1 MNKINLN
8 WKKIAAVIVMAVIYI
23 VVLIICNNIDKIE
36 MVSTDGR
43 TFEKAVVTEITKDN
57 LYEDGSRAGNQ
68 EVILRINTGELK
80 GQEVEA
86 TSPNGMLFG
95 ATCEVGMKVIAI
107 VSIADGNN
115 LVTVYSQD
123 RSMEIYGFAAFFV
136 LCVCL
141 VGGWK
146 GFKSILSL
154 AFTGVTILFIL
165 FPLMYRGYSP
175 ILMSV
180 IICTIATIFSMM
192 MIGGLSTKT
201 AAATIGTVFGV
212 VASAVAA
219 MVFGHFAGISGYNVS
234 DIENLIYVQQVTSIK
249 VGELLFSGII
259 ISALGAVTDVGVSV
273 ASTIQEIHQ
282 TDPNL
287 GKRKLFM
294 SGIHVGRDMMGT
306 MVDTLILAYVGTA
319 LSTLVTN
326 YAYDLSYN
334 QLINSNNIGIE
345 IMQSLA
351 GSLGI
356 VLAVPITAFVAV
368 ELIYRKPKEE
378 KAVAEQMSDSDN
390 ESMPEGIS
398 VSEN

>member
-1 MNKINLN
+1 MNKIKLN
-8 WKKIAAVIVMAVIYI
+8 WKKIAAVVVMAVVYLA
-23 VVLIICNNIDKIE
+23 VLIVCNDIDKKE
-36 MVSTDGR
+36 MISTDRR

-68 EVILRINTGELK
+68 EVILRINSGELK

-123 RSMEIYGFAAFFV
+123 RSMAIYGFAAFFV

>member
-1 MNKINLN
+1 MNKIKLN
-8 WKKIAAVIVMAVIYI
+8 WKKIAAVVVMAVVYLA
-23 VVLIICNNIDKIE
+23 VLIVCNDIDKKE
-36 MVSTDGR
+36 MISTDGR

-57 LYEDGSRAGNQ
+57 LNEDGTRAGNQ
-68 EVILRINTGELK
+68 EVILRINSGELK

-86 TSPNGMLFG
+86 TSPDGMLFG

-107 VSIADGNN
+107 VSISDGNN

-123 RSMEIYGFAAFFV
+123 RSMAIYGFAAFFV

-212 VASAVAA
+212 IASAVAA

-234 DIENLIYVQQVTSIK
+234 DIENLIYVRQITSIK

-287 GKRKLFM
+287 GKRKLFL

>member
-1 MNKINLN
+1 MNKIKLN
-8 WKKIAAVIVMAVIYI
+8 WKKIAAVVVMAVVYLA
-23 VVLIICNNIDKIE
+23 VLIVCNDIDKKE

-68 EVILRINTGELK
+68 EVILRINSGDLK

-86 TSPNGMLFG
+86 TSPDGMLFG

-107 VSIADGNN
+107 VSISDGNN

-123 RSMEIYGFAAFFV
+123 RSMAIYGFAAFFV

-212 VASAVAA
+212 IASAVAA

-234 DIENLIYVQQVTSIK
+234 DIENLIYVRQITSIK

-287 GKRKLFM
+287 GKRKLFL

-378 KAVAEQMSDSDN
+378 KVVAEQMSDSDN

>member
-1 MNKINLN
+1 
-8 WKKIAAVIVMAVIYI
+8 
-23 VVLIICNNIDKIE
+23 
-36 MVSTDGR
+36 
-43 TFEKAVVTEITKDN
+43 
-57 LYEDGSRAGNQ
+57 
-68 EVILRINTGELK
+68 
-80 GQEVEA
+80 
-86 TSPNGMLFG
+86 
-95 ATCEVGMKVIAI
+95 
-107 VSIADGNN
+107 
-115 LVTVYSQD
+115 
-123 RSMEIYGFAAFFV
+123 
-136 LCVCL
+136 
-141 VGGWK
+141 
-146 GFKSILSL
+146 
-154 AFTGVTILFIL
+154 
-165 FPLMYRGYSP
+165 
-175 ILMSV
+175 MSV
-180 IICTIATIFSMM
+180 IICAIATVFSMS

-201 AAATIGTVFGV
+201 VAATIGTIFGV
-212 VASAVAA
+212 IASAVAA
-219 MVFGHFAGISGYNVS
+219 LIFGHFAGISGYNVS
-234 DIENLIYVQQVTSIK
+234 DIETLNYVAQLTPIK
-249 VGELLFSGII
+249 IGELLFSGII

-306 MVDTLILAYVGTA
+306 MVDTLILAYVCTA

-326 YAYDLSYN
+326 YAYDLRYN

-378 KAVAEQMSDSDN
+378 KAVAEQMSDGDN
-390 ESMPEGIS
+390 ANMPEGIS

>member
-1 MNKINLN
+1 MNKIKLN
-8 WKKIAAVIVMAVIYI
+8 WKKIAAVVVMAVVYLA
-23 VVLIICNNIDKIE
+23 VLIVCNDIDKKE

-68 EVILRINTGELK
+68 EVILRINSGELK

-86 TSPNGMLFG
+86 TSPDGMLFG

-107 VSIADGNN
+107 VSISDGNN

-123 RSMEIYGFAAFFV
+123 RSMAIYGFAAFFV

-212 VASAVAA
+212 IASAVAA

-287 GKRKLFM
+287 GKRKLFL

-356 VLAVPITAFVAV
+356 VLAVPITALVAV
-368 ELIYRKPKEE
+368 ELIYRKPKN
-378 KAVAEQMSDSDN
+378 AENVIPVPASDGDI
-390 ESMPEGIS
+390 PA
-398 VSEN
+398 

>member
-1 MNKINLN
+1 MNKIKLN
-8 WKKIAAVIVMAVIYI
+8 WKKITAVVVMAVIYLA
-23 VVLIICNNIDKIE
+23 VLIVCNDIDKKE

-68 EVILRINTGELK
+68 EVILRINSGELK

-86 TSPNGMLFG
+86 TSPDGMLFG

-107 VSIADGNN
+107 VSISDGNN

-123 RSMEIYGFAAFFV
+123 RSMAIYGFAAFFV

-212 VASAVAA
+212 IASAVAA

-234 DIENLIYVQQVTSIK
+234 DIENLIYVQQITCIK

-287 GKRKLFM
+287 GKRKLFL

-356 VLAVPITAFVAV
+356 VLAVPITALVAV
-368 ELIYRKPKEE
+368 ELIYRKPKN
-378 KAVAEQMSDSDN
+378 AENVIPVPASDGDIPS
-390 ESMPEGIS
+390 
-398 VSEN
+398 

>member
-1 MNKINLN
+1 MNRIKVN
-8 WKKIAAVIVMAVIYI
+8 WKKIAAVLVMAVIYI
-23 VVLIICNNIDKIE
+23 AVLIVCNDIDKKE

-43 TFEKAVVTEITKDN
+43 TFEKAVVTEIVQDN
-57 LYEDGSRAGNQ
+57 LNEDGSRAGNQ
-68 EVILRINTGELK
+68 EVILRINSGELK

-86 TSPNGMLFG
+86 TSPDGMLFG

-107 VSIADGNN
+107 VSISDGNN

-123 RSMEIYGFAAFFV
+123 RSMAIYGFAAFFV

-180 IICTIATIFSMM
+180 IICTIATIFSMA
-192 MIGGLSTKT
+192 MIGGFSTKT
-201 AAATIGTVFGV
+201 VAATIGTVFGV
-212 VASAVAA
+212 IASAVAA

-249 VGELLFSGII
+249 VGELLFAGII

-273 ASTIQEIHQ
+273 ASTVQEIYN
-282 TDPNL
+282 TDPTL

-356 VLAVPITAFVAV
+356 VLAVPITALVAV
-368 ELIYRKPKEE
+368 ELIYRKPKAEKEAAGQPEQEE
-378 KAVAEQMSDSDN
+378 KKPA
-390 ESMPEGIS
+390 GIA

>member
-1 MNKINLN
+1 MNKIKLN
-8 WKKIAAVIVMAVIYI
+8 WKKIAAVVVMAVVYLA
-23 VVLIICNNIDKIE
+23 VLIVCNDIDKKE

-68 EVILRINTGELK
+68 EVILRINSGDLK

-86 TSPNGMLFG
+86 TSPDGMLFG

-107 VSIADGNN
+107 VSISDGNN

-123 RSMEIYGFAAFFV
+123 RSMAIYGFAAFFV

-212 VASAVAA
+212 IASAVAA

-234 DIENLIYVQQVTSIK
+234 DIENLIYVRQITSIK

-287 GKRKLFM
+287 GKRKLFL

>member
-1 MNKINLN
+1 MNKIKLN
-8 WKKIAAVIVMAVIYI
+8 WKKIAAVVVMAVVYLA
-23 VVLIICNNIDKIE
+23 VLIVCNDIDKKE

-68 EVILRINTGELK
+68 EVILRINSGELK

-86 TSPNGMLFG
+86 TSPDGMLFG

-107 VSIADGNN
+107 VSISDGNN

-123 RSMEIYGFAAFFV
+123 RSMAIYGFAAFFV

-212 VASAVAA
+212 IASAVAA

-234 DIENLIYVQQVTSIK
+234 DIENLIYVRQITSIK

>member
-1 MNKINLN
+1 MNKIKLN
-8 WKKIAAVIVMAVIYI
+8 WKKITAVVVMAVIYLA
-23 VVLIICNNIDKIE
+23 VLIVCNDIDKKE

-68 EVILRINTGELK
+68 EVILRINSGELK

-86 TSPNGMLFG
+86 TSPDGMLFG

-107 VSIADGNN
+107 VSISDGNN

-123 RSMEIYGFAAFFV
+123 RSMAIYGFAAFFV

-212 VASAVAA
+212 IASAVAA

-234 DIENLIYVQQVTSIK
+234 DIENLIYVQQITSIK

-287 GKRKLFM
+287 GKRKLFL

-356 VLAVPITAFVAV
+356 VLAVPITALVAV
-368 ELIYRKPKEE
+368 ELIYRKPKN
-378 KAVAEQMSDSDN
+378 AENVIPVPASDGDIPS
-390 ESMPEGIS
+390 
-398 VSEN
+398 

>member
-1 MNKINLN
+1 MNKIKLN
-8 WKKIAAVIVMAVIYI
+8 WKKIAAVVVMAVVYLA
-23 VVLIICNNIDKIE
+23 VLIVCNDIDKKE

-68 EVILRINTGELK
+68 EVILRINSGELK

-86 TSPNGMLFG
+86 TSPDGMLFG

-107 VSIADGNN
+107 VSISDGNN

-123 RSMEIYGFAAFFV
+123 RSMAIYGFAAFFV

-212 VASAVAA
+212 IASAVAA

-234 DIENLIYVQQVTSIK
+234 DIENLIYVQQITSIK

-287 GKRKLFM
+287 GKRKLFL

-356 VLAVPITAFVAV
+356 VLAVPITALVAV
-368 ELIYRKPKEE
+368 ELIYRKPKN
-378 KAVAEQMSDSDN
+378 AENVILVPASDGDIPS
-390 ESMPEGIS
+390 
-398 VSEN
+398 

>member
-1 MNKINLN
+1 MSKIKLN
-8 WKKIAAVIVMAVIYI
+8 WKKITAVVVMAVIYLA
-23 VVLIICNNIDKIE
+23 VLIVCNDIDKKE

-68 EVILRINTGELK
+68 EVILRINSGELK

-86 TSPNGMLFG
+86 TSPDGMLFG

-107 VSIADGNN
+107 VSISDGNN

-123 RSMEIYGFAAFFV
+123 RSMAIYGFAAFFV

-212 VASAVAA
+212 IASAVAA

-234 DIENLIYVQQVTSIK
+234 DIENLIYVQQITSIK

-287 GKRKLFM
+287 GKRKLFL

-356 VLAVPITAFVAV
+356 VLAVPITALVAV
-368 ELIYRKPKEE
+368 ELIYRKPKN
-378 KAVAEQMSDSDN
+378 AENVIPVPASDGDIPS
-390 ESMPEGIS
+390 
-398 VSEN
+398 

>member
-1 MNKINLN
+1 MNKIKLN
-8 WKKIAAVIVMAVIYI
+8 WKKIAAVVVMAVIYLA
-23 VVLIICNNIDKIE
+23 VLIVCNDIDKKE

-123 RSMEIYGFAAFFV
+123 RSMAIYGFAAFFV

-356 VLAVPITAFVAV
+356 VLAVPITALVAV
-368 ELIYRKPKEE
+368 ELIYRKPKN
-378 KAVAEQMSDSDN
+378 AENVIPVPASDGD
-390 ESMPEGIS
+390 IS
-398 VSEN
+398 A

>member
-1 MNKINLN
+1 MNKIKLN
-8 WKKIAAVIVMAVIYI
+8 WKKIAAVVVMAVVYLA
-23 VVLIICNNIDKIE
+23 VLIVCNDIDKKE
-36 MVSTDGR
+36 MISTDGR

-57 LYEDGSRAGNQ
+57 LNEDGTRAGNQ
-68 EVILRINTGELK
+68 EVILRINSGELK

-86 TSPNGMLFG
+86 TSPDGMLFG

-107 VSIADGNN
+107 VSISDGNN

-123 RSMEIYGFAAFFV
+123 RSMAIYGFAAFFV

-212 VASAVAA
+212 IASAVAA

-234 DIENLIYVQQVTSIK
+234 DIENLIYVQQITSIK

-287 GKRKLFM
+287 GKRKLFL

-356 VLAVPITAFVAV
+356 VLAVPITALVAV
-368 ELIYRKPKEE
+368 ELIYRKPKN
-378 KAVAEQMSDSDN
+378 AENVIPVPASDGDIPS
-390 ESMPEGIS
+390 
-398 VSEN
+398 

>member
-1 MNKINLN
+1 MNKIKLN
-8 WKKIAAVIVMAVIYI
+8 WKKIAAVVVMAVVYLA
-23 VVLIICNNIDKIE
+23 VLIVCNDIDKKE
-36 MVSTDGR
+36 MISTDGR

-57 LYEDGSRAGNQ
+57 LNEDGSRAGNQ
-68 EVILRINTGELK
+68 EVILRINSGELK

-86 TSPNGMLFG
+86 TSPDGMLFG

-107 VSIADGNN
+107 VSVSDGNN

-123 RSMEIYGFAAFFV
+123 RTMAIYGFAAFFV

-234 DIENLIYVQQVTSIK
+234 DIENLIYVRQITSIK

-287 GKRKLFM
+287 GKRKLFL

>member
-1 MNKINLN
+1 MNKIKLN
-8 WKKIAAVIVMAVIYI
+8 WKKIAAVVVMAVVYLA
-23 VVLIICNNIDKIE
+23 VLIVCNDIDKKE
-36 MVSTDGR
+36 MISTDRR

-68 EVILRINTGELK
+68 EVILRINSGELK

-86 TSPNGMLFG
+86 TSPDGMLFG

-107 VSIADGNN
+107 VSISDGNN

-123 RSMEIYGFAAFFV
+123 RSMAIYGFAAFFV

-282 TDPNL
+282 TDSNL

>member
-1 MNKINLN
+1 MNKIKLN
-8 WKKIAAVIVMAVIYI
+8 WKKIAAVVVMAVVYLA
-23 VVLIICNNIDKIE
+23 VLIVCNDIDKKE
-36 MVSTDGR
+36 MISTDGR

-57 LYEDGSRAGNQ
+57 LNEDGTRAGNQ
-68 EVILRINTGELK
+68 EVILRINSGELK

-86 TSPNGMLFG
+86 TSPDGMLFG

-107 VSIADGNN
+107 VSISDGNN

-123 RSMEIYGFAAFFV
+123 RSMAIYGFAAFFV

-212 VASAVAA
+212 IASAVAA

-287 GKRKLFM
+287 GKRKLFL

-356 VLAVPITAFVAV
+356 VLAVPITALVAV
-368 ELIYRKPKEE
+368 ELIYRKPKN
-378 KAVAEQMSDSDN
+378 AENVIPVPASDGDI
-390 ESMPEGIS
+390 PA
-398 VSEN
+398 

>member
-1 MNKINLN
+1 MNKIKLN
-8 WKKIAAVIVMAVIYI
+8 WKKITAVVVMAVVYLA
-23 VVLIICNNIDKIE
+23 VLIVCNDIDKKE

-68 EVILRINTGELK
+68 EVILRINSGELK

-86 TSPNGMLFG
+86 TSPDGMLFG

-107 VSIADGNN
+107 VSISDGNN

-123 RSMEIYGFAAFFV
+123 RSMAIYGFAAFFV

-212 VASAVAA
+212 IASAVAA

-287 GKRKLFM
+287 GKRKLFL

-319 LSTLVTN
+319 LATLVTN

-356 VLAVPITAFVAV
+356 VLAVPITALVAV
-368 ELIYRKPKEE
+368 ELIYRKPKN
-378 KAVAEQMSDSDN
+378 AENVIPVPASDGDIPS
-390 ESMPEGIS
+390 
-398 VSEN
+398 

>member
-1 MNKINLN
+1 MKEFKING
-8 WKKIAAVIVMAVIYI
+8 KKITAVIVMAIIYI
-23 VVLIICNNIDKIE
+23 AVLIACNNIEKKE

-68 EVILRINTGELK
+68 EVILKINSGELK

-86 TSPNGMLFG
+86 TSPDGMLFG

-107 VSIADGNN
+107 VSISDGNN

-123 RSMEIYGFAAFFV
+123 RTAAIYGFAAVFI

-154 AFTGVTILFIL
+154 AFTGITILYIL

-175 ILMSV
+175 IFMSV
-180 IICTIATIFSMM
+180 IVCTIATIFSMM

-212 VASAVAA
+212 VASAIAA
-219 MVFGHFAGISGYNVS
+219 MVFGHFAGIGGYNVS
-234 DIENLIYVQQVTSIK
+234 DVENLLYVEQVTSIK

-273 ASTIQEIHQ
+273 ASTIQEIHK
-282 TDPNL
+282 TDPYL
-287 GKRKLFM
+287 GKRKLFL

-368 ELIYRKPKEE
+368 ELIYRKPKTE
-378 KAVAEQMSDSDN
+378 KSICN
-390 ESMPEGIS
+390 EG
-398 VSEN
+398 

>member
-1 MNKINLN
+1 MNKIKLN
-8 WKKIAAVIVMAVIYI
+8 WKKIAAVVVMAVIYLA
-23 VVLIICNNIDKIE
+23 VLIVCNDIDKKE
-36 MVSTDGR
+36 MISTDGR

-68 EVILRINTGELK
+68 EVILRINSGELK

-86 TSPNGMLFG
+86 TSPDGMLFG
-95 ATCEVGMKVIAI
+95 ATCKVGMKVIAI
-107 VSIADGNN
+107 VSISDGNN

-123 RSMEIYGFAAFFV
+123 RSMAIYGFAAFFV

-212 VASAVAA
+212 IASAVAA

-287 GKRKLFM
+287 GKRKLFL

-356 VLAVPITAFVAV
+356 VLAVPITALVAV
-368 ELIYRKPKEE
+368 ELIYRKPKN
-378 KAVAEQMSDSDN
+378 AENVIPVPASDGDI
-390 ESMPEGIS
+390 PA
-398 VSEN
+398 

>member
-1 MNKINLN
+1 
-8 WKKIAAVIVMAVIYI
+8 
-23 VVLIICNNIDKIE
+23 
-36 MVSTDGR
+36 
-43 TFEKAVVTEITKDN
+43 
-57 LYEDGSRAGNQ
+57 
-68 EVILRINTGELK
+68 
-80 GQEVEA
+80 
-86 TSPNGMLFG
+86 
-95 ATCEVGMKVIAI
+95 MKVIAI
-107 VSIADGNN
+107 VSISDGNN

-123 RSMEIYGFAAFFV
+123 RSMAIYGFAAFFV

-212 VASAVAA
+212 IASAVAA

-234 DIENLIYVQQVTSIK
+234 DIENLIYVRQITSIK

-287 GKRKLFM
+287 GKRKLFL

-378 KAVAEQMSDSDN
+378 KAVAEQMPDGDN

>member
-1 MNKINLN
+1 MSKIKLN
-8 WKKIAAVIVMAVIYI
+8 WKKIAAVVVMAIVYI
-23 VVLIICNNIDKIE
+23 AVLIVCNDIDKKE

-57 LYEDGSRAGNQ
+57 LYEDGTRGGNQ
-68 EVILRINTGELK
+68 EVILRINSGELK

-86 TSPNGMLFG
+86 TSPDGMLFG

-107 VSIADGNN
+107 VSISDGNN

-123 RSMEIYGFAAFFV
+123 RSMAIYGFAAFFV

-201 AAATIGTVFGV
+201 VAATIGTVFGV
-212 VASAVAA
+212 IASAVAA

-234 DIENLIYVQQVTSIK
+234 DIENLIYVEQVTSIK
-249 VGELLFSGII
+249 IGELLFSGII

-273 ASTIQEIHQ
+273 ASTVQEIHN
-282 TDPNL
+282 TDPTL

-378 KAVAEQMSDSDN
+378 KVVAEQMPDGDN

>member
-1 MNKINLN
+1 MSKIKLN
-8 WKKIAAVIVMAVIYI
+8 WKKITAVVVMI
-23 VVLIICNNIDKIE
+23 VVYIAVLIVCNNIDKKE

-57 LYEDGSRAGNQ
+57 LNEEGVRAGDQ
-68 EVILRINTGELK
+68 EVILKINSGELK

-86 TSPNGMLFG
+86 TSPDGMLFG
-95 ATCEVGMKVIAI
+95 ATCKVGMKVIAI
-107 VSIADGNN
+107 VSISGDTN

-123 RSMEIYGFAAFFV
+123 RTAAIYGFVAFFI

-154 AFTGVTILFIL
+154 AFTGVTILYIL

-180 IICTIATIFSMM
+180 IICTVATIFSMM

-201 AAATIGTVFGV
+201 VAATIGTVFGV
-212 VASAVAA
+212 IASAVAA

-234 DIENLIYVQQVTSIK
+234 DIENLLYVQQVTSIQI
-249 VGELLFSGII
+249 GELLFAGII

-273 ASTIQEIHQ
+273 ASTVQEIHN
-282 TDPNL
+282 TDPHL
-287 GKRKLFM
+287 GKRRLFM

-356 VLAVPITAFVAV
+356 VLAVPITALVAV
-368 ELIYRKPKEE
+368 ELIYRKPKTE
-378 KAVAEQMSDSDN
+378 KAVEDQPEQAEK
-390 ESMPEGIS
+390 EPEGIP

>member
-1 MNKINLN
+1 MNKIKLN
-8 WKKIAAVIVMAVIYI
+8 WKKITAVVVMAVVYLA
-23 VVLIICNNIDKIE
+23 VLIVCNDIDKKE

-68 EVILRINTGELK
+68 EVILRINSGELK

-86 TSPNGMLFG
+86 TSPDGMLFG

-107 VSIADGNN
+107 VSISDGNN

-123 RSMEIYGFAAFFV
+123 RSMAIYGFAAFFV

-212 VASAVAA
+212 IASAVAA

-287 GKRKLFM
+287 GKRKLFL

-356 VLAVPITAFVAV
+356 VLAVPITALVAV
-368 ELIYRKPKEE
+368 ELIYRKPKN
-378 KAVAEQMSDSDN
+378 AENVIPVPASDGD
-390 ESMPEGIS
+390 IS
-398 VSEN
+398 A

>member
-1 MNKINLN
+1 MNKIKLN
-8 WKKIAAVIVMAVIYI
+8 WKKITAVVVMAVIYLA
-23 VVLIICNNIDKIE
+23 VLIGCNDIDKKE

-68 EVILRINTGELK
+68 EVILRINSGELK

-86 TSPNGMLFG
+86 TSPDGMLFG

-107 VSIADGNN
+107 VSISDGNN

-123 RSMEIYGFAAFFV
+123 RSMAIYGFAAFFV

-212 VASAVAA
+212 IASAVAA

-234 DIENLIYVQQVTSIK
+234 DIENLIYVRQITSIK

-287 GKRKLFM
+287 GKRKLFL

-356 VLAVPITAFVAV
+356 VLAVPITALVAV
-368 ELIYRKPKEE
+368 ELIYRKPKN
-378 KAVAEQMSDSDN
+378 AENVIPVPASDGDIPS
-390 ESMPEGIS
+390 
-398 VSEN
+398 

>member
-1 MNKINLN
+1 MNKIKLN
-8 WKKIAAVIVMAVIYI
+8 WKKIAAVVVMAVVYLA
-23 VVLIICNNIDKIE
+23 VLIVCNDIDKKE

-68 EVILRINTGELK
+68 EVILRINSGELK

-86 TSPNGMLFG
+86 TSPDGMLFG

-107 VSIADGNN
+107 VSISDGNN

-123 RSMEIYGFAAFFV
+123 RSMAIYGFAAFFV

-212 VASAVAA
+212 IASAVAA

-234 DIENLIYVQQVTSIK
+234 DIENLIYVRQITSIK

-287 GKRKLFM
+287 GKRKLFL

-378 KAVAEQMSDSDN
+378 KAVAEQMSDNDN

>member
-1 MNKINLN
+1 MNKIKLN
-8 WKKIAAVIVMAVIYI
+8 WKKIAAVVVMAVVYLA
-23 VVLIICNNIDKIE
+23 VLIVCNDIDKKE
-36 MVSTDGR
+36 MISTDGR

-57 LYEDGSRAGNQ
+57 LNEDGTRAGNQ
-68 EVILRINTGELK
+68 EVILRINSGELK

-86 TSPNGMLFG
+86 TSPDGMLFG
-95 ATCEVGMKVIAI
+95 ATCKVGMKVIAI
-107 VSIADGNN
+107 VSISDGNN

-123 RSMEIYGFAAFFV
+123 RSMAIYGFAAFFV

-212 VASAVAA
+212 IASAVAA

-287 GKRKLFM
+287 GKRKLFL

-356 VLAVPITAFVAV
+356 VLAVPITALVAV
-368 ELIYRKPKEE
+368 ELIYRKPKN
-378 KAVAEQMSDSDN
+378 AENVIPVPASDGDI
-390 ESMPEGIS
+390 PA
-398 VSEN
+398 

>member
-1 MNKINLN
+1 MNKIKLN
-8 WKKIAAVIVMAVIYI
+8 WKKITAVVVMI
-23 VVLIICNNIDKIE
+23 VVYIAVLIVCNNIDKKE

-57 LYEDGSRAGNQ
+57 LNEEGVRAGDQ
-68 EVILRINTGELK
+68 EVILKINSGELK

-86 TSPNGMLFG
+86 TSPDGMLFG
-95 ATCEVGMKVIAI
+95 ATCKVGMKVIAI
-107 VSIADGNN
+107 VSISGDTN

-123 RSMEIYGFAAFFV
+123 RTAAIYGFVAFFII
-136 LCVCL
+136 CVCL

-154 AFTGVTILFIL
+154 AFTGVTILYIL

-180 IICTIATIFSMM
+180 IICTIATIFSMA

-201 AAATIGTVFGV
+201 VAATIGTIFGV
-212 VASAVAA
+212 IASAVAA
-219 MVFGHFAGISGYNVS
+219 LVFGHFAGIGGYNVS
-234 DIENLIYVQQVTSIK
+234 DVENLIYVQQITSIK
-249 VGELLFSGII
+249 VGELLFAGII

-273 ASTIQEIHQ
+273 ASTVQEIYN

-319 LSTLVTN
+319 LSTLVSN

-356 VLAVPITAFVAV
+356 VLAVPITALVAV
-368 ELIYRKPKEE
+368 ELIYRKPKTE
-378 KAVAEQMSDSDN
+378 KAVEDQPEQV
-390 ESMPEGIS
+390 EKEPEGIP

>member
-1 MNKINLN
+1 MNKIKLN
-8 WKKIAAVIVMAVIYI
+8 WKKITAVVVMAVIYLA
-23 VVLIICNNIDKIE
+23 VLIGCNDIDKKE

-68 EVILRINTGELK
+68 EVILRINSGELK

-86 TSPNGMLFG
+86 TSPDGMLFG

-107 VSIADGNN
+107 VSISDGNN

-123 RSMEIYGFAAFFV
+123 RSMAIYGFAAFFV

-212 VASAVAA
+212 IASAVAA

-234 DIENLIYVQQVTSIK
+234 DIENLIYVQQITSIK

-287 GKRKLFM
+287 GKRKLFL

-356 VLAVPITAFVAV
+356 VLAVPITALVAV
-368 ELIYRKPKEE
+368 ELIYRKPKN
-378 KAVAEQMSDSDN
+378 AENVILVPASDGDIPS
-390 ESMPEGIS
+390 
-398 VSEN
+398 

>member
-1 MNKINLN
+1 MNKIKLN
-8 WKKIAAVIVMAVIYI
+8 WKKIAAVVVMAVVYLA
-23 VVLIICNNIDKIE
+23 VLIVCNDIDKKE

-57 LYEDGSRAGNQ
+57 LYKDGSRAGNQ
-68 EVILRINTGELK
+68 EVILRINSGELK

-86 TSPNGMLFG
+86 TSPDGMLFG

-107 VSIADGNN
+107 VSISDGNN

-123 RSMEIYGFAAFFV
+123 RSMAIYGFAAFFV

-212 VASAVAA
+212 IASAVAA

-234 DIENLIYVQQVTSIK
+234 DIENLIYVRQITSIK

-287 GKRKLFM
+287 GKRKLFL

>member
-1 MNKINLN
+1 MNKIKLN
-8 WKKIAAVIVMAVIYI
+8 WKKITAVVVMAVIYLA
-23 VVLIICNNIDKIE
+23 VLIVCNDIDKKE

-68 EVILRINTGELK
+68 EVILRINSGELK

-86 TSPNGMLFG
+86 TSPDGMLFG

-107 VSIADGNN
+107 VSISDGNN

-123 RSMEIYGFAAFFV
+123 RSMAIYGFAAFFV

-212 VASAVAA
+212 IASAVAA

-287 GKRKLFM
+287 GKRKLFL

-356 VLAVPITAFVAV
+356 VLAVPITALVAV
-368 ELIYRKPKEE
+368 ELIYRKPKN
-378 KAVAEQMSDSDN
+378 AENVIPVPASDGDIPS
-390 ESMPEGIS
+390 
-398 VSEN
+398 